1 MLKKL
6 LGKKKNKKTKW
17 MDLNGQDFI
26 DAYNKQMTDTGKA
39 TLAEKAKFSRLRAKQ
54 RQEAYNKE
62 Y

>member
-1 MLKKL
+1 MF
-6 LGKKKNKKTKW
+6 GKNKKKKGI
-17 MDLNGQDFI
+17 MALDGQEFI
-26 DAYNKQMTDTGKA
+26 DAYNQQMLDTGKA